1 MQYLRALAPYVTH
14 LPVFQWKGN
23 ARFPL
28 SDGIDEWREYLSLLD
43 TPHTLLLE
51 FMPDDRLSSLT
62 AEADALRTITGGTI

>member
-14 LPVFQWKGN
+14 LHVFQWKGD

-28 SDGIDEWREYLSLLD
+28 SDGVREWQGYLSLLD

-51 FMPDDRLSSLT
+51 FMPDDRLTSLT
-62 AEADALRTITGGTI
+62 AEADALRTIIGDTI